1 MDTLNVLEAGLWWS
15 HPLLAVWVLLVSSHR
30 RVLLAA
36 EEGEV
41 GVVVEDATVQGLDS
55 QGMLVVRAGLCRHQL
70 PA

>member
-41 GVVVEDATVQGLDS
+41 GVVVEDDTMLGLDS